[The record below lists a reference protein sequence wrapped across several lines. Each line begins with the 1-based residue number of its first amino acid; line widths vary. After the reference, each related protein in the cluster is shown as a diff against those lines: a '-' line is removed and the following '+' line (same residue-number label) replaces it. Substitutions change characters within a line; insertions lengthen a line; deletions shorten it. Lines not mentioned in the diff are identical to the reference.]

1 MAAKRNIS
9 IYKGDT
15 YLHSLSIKDSSN
27 TAIDLSTRTYIA
39 QIRQSSAASGAEA
52 SFAIDTTDAA
62 NGVIVLSLTASQTS
76 SLKSGTYYYDLQET
90 AGTVI
95 TTLMYGDAV
104 VSGDI
109 SRVS

>member
-15 YLHSLSIKDSSN
+15 YTHSVTIKDSAN
-27 TAIDLSTRTYIA
+27 TAIDVSSRTYIA
-39 QIRQSSAASGAEA
+39 QVRQSNAADTAEA
-52 SFAIDTTDAA
+52 SFSVDTTDAA
-62 NGVIVLSLTASQTS
+62 NGVIVLSLTASQTG

-90 AGTVI
+90 AGIVI

-104 VSGDI
+104 VTGDI